1 MTKQIYTKAS
11 CPQCDA
17 EGIIL
22 TNSDG
27 GVEVGPFT
35 ESYECADC
43 GEEWKITGKAQDA
56 KENWQFGQ
64 E

>member
-1 MTKQIYTKAS
+1 MTKRIYTKAT

-17 EGIIL
+17 EEIIL

-27 GVEVGPFT
+27 GVDVGPFT

-43 GEEWKITGKAQDA
+43 GEAWKVTGKAQNR
-56 KENWQFGQ
+56 KESW
-64 E
+64 ELDY